1 MGIIYLPFRKEVIII
16 SNEIKEL
23 LRKLERQEFTVE
35 KTKKNH
41 YKVFKDGRLVATCI
55 TFFERE
61 KCSGASPGVSAKPIP
76 PAWLVPWKTGSAWPP
91 NGR

>member
-41 YKVFKDGRLVATCI
+41 YKVFKDGRLVATLPC
-55 TFFERE
+55 TGFR
-61 KCSGASPGVSAKPIP
+61 KGVRP
-76 PAWLVPWKTGSAWPP
+76 PAIAI
-91 NGR
+91 

>member
-1 MGIIYLPFRKEVIII
+1 MGIIYLPFRQEVRII

-41 YKVFKDGRLVATCI
+41 YKVFKDGRLVAALPCTPSDWRSLRNC
-55 TFFERE
+55 TAALKRA
-61 KCSGASPGVSAKPIP
+61 GYRP
-76 PAWLVPWKTGSAWPP
+76 
-91 NGR
+91 